1 MKKLYIILIL
11 VTSFGC
17 KKQIEEQQ
25 QNIIIQAM
33 TTGEWKVTNY
43 MKGGTDVTSDF
54 AAYKFRFKD
63 DFTVDAVN
71 NLTVEKTGKWNAD
84 ATARTITS
92 EFTNATNP
100 LILLNGIW
108 NISNNS
114 WTWVEAYQNTGTET
128 RTLRLDK

>member
-11 VTSFGC
+11 ASAFGC

-33 TTGEWKVTNY
+33 TTGEWKVTSY
-43 MKGGTDVTSDF
+43 IKGGTDVTSDF
-54 AAYKFRFKD
+54 SAYKFRFKT

-71 NLTVEKTGKWNAD
+71 NTTVEKTGKWNAD

-100 LILLNGIW
+100 LLLLNGIW

-114 WTWVEAYQNTGTET
+114 WTWVEAYQTNGTET

>member
-11 VTSFGC
+11 ASALGC

-33 TTGEWKVTNY
+33 TTGEWKVTSY
-43 MKGGTDVTSDF
+43 IKGGTDVTSDF
-54 AAYKFRFKD
+54 SPYKFRFKT

-71 NLTVEKTGKWNAD
+71 NTTVEKTGKWNAD
-84 ATARTITS
+84 ANARTITS

-114 WTWVEAYQNTGTET
+114 WTWVEAYQNNGTET

>member
-11 VTSFGC
+11 ATTFGC

-33 TTGEWKVTNY
+33 TTGEWKVTSY

-54 AAYKFRFKD
+54 SPYKFRFKN

-71 NLTVEKTGKWNAD
+71 NTTVEKTGTWNAD

-92 EFTNATNP
+92 EFTNATTP

>member
-1 MKKLYIILIL
+1 
-11 VTSFGC
+11 
-17 KKQIEEQQ
+17 
-25 QNIIIQAM
+25 M
-33 TTGEWKVTNY
+33 TTGEWKVTSY

>member
-11 VTSFGC
+11 ALAFGC

-33 TTGEWKVTNY
+33 TTGEWKVTSY
-43 MKGGTDVTSDF
+43 IKGGTDVTSDF
-54 AAYKFRFKD
+54 SAYKFRFKT

-71 NLTVEKTGKWNAD
+71 NTTVEKTGNWNAD
-84 ATARTITS
+84 ANARTITS

-100 LILLNGIW
+100 LILLNGVW

-114 WTWVEAYQNTGTET
+114 WTWVEAYQNNGTET